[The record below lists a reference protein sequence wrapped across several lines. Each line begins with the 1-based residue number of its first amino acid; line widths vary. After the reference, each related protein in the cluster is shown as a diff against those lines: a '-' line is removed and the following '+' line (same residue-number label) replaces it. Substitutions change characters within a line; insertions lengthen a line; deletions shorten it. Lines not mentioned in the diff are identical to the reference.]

1 MHGWFGTDHRGME
14 GLELGESRWSGK
26 LFVLNKQTN
35 KKTREW
41 PRQTFSHLTRAKCFA
56 TYEVHTSYNSFN
68 KWTKISSLEITIL
81 T

>member
-1 MHGWFGTDHRGME
+1 MHGWFGTNHRGME

-41 PRQTFSHLTRAKCFA
+41 PKTNIWPEPNMLSDQTKAQYFW
-56 TYEVHTSYNSFN
+56 SFEAFYQN
-68 KWTKISSLEITIL
+68 TAN
-81 T
+81 

>member
-26 LFVLNKQTN
+26 LFILNKQTN

-41 PRQTFSHLTRAKCFA
+41 PKQTFDQSQMFWNLHSPLKKCLDLLGL
-56 TYEVHTSYNSFN
+56 YGV
-68 KWTKISSLEITIL
+68 KWP
-81 T
+81 